1 MITSACIRS
10 HASTDMASAGLS
22 DWVME
27 EMATADLADLRLK
40 KRLLLVMQRM
50 FASPVASLKAAC
62 RGWADTIAAYRFFN
76 NEKVTEAALLAPH
89 RDATLQRV
97 QTQDR
102 VLVIQDTTE
111 IDYSSKKELEGKGP
125 LSVEQRQ
132 GFFAHSQY
140 VVTPERVPLGLWG
153 TQIYAR
159 DEVSKSTHRKDQPIE
174 QKESYRWVEGYRD
187 ACRLAEM
194 APNTLVISVCD
205 REGDIYEVFLECQR
219 RRQGGESAAEWLIR
233 SCQDRSLAPFEET
246 QATTGA
252 KAEKLRAAVE
262 QSAVLGTIEFDVVKH
277 TGNKKIKESRV
288 KTFRQARRVVQ
299 EVRAIEVMIQ
309 APWRKGEKLET
320 VKIGVVLA
328 REKNPP
334 AGQDRIEWVLLT
346 SLPIAGFKAAQEVI
360 ALYLARWDIEVF
372 HRVLKTGCRVEK
384 LQLTEADRIRPAIV
398 LYMIVAWR
406 IAYVMKL
413 GRVCPDLACD
423 VIFEEAEWRA
433 VYHVVKRKPAVEKP
447 TLREMVNMVGSLGG
461 HLGRKG
467 DGAPGAQSMWQGLM
481 RAQDFALAWLLFT
494 GQVQE
499 I

>member
-1 MITSACIRS
+1 MITSTFIRS
-10 HASTDMASAGLS
+10 SAATDIASGELS
-22 DWVME
+22 NWVRE
-27 EMATADLADLRLK
+27 EMGTADLRDPRLK
-40 KRLLLVMQRM
+40 KRLFLVMQRM
-50 FASPVASLKAAC
+50 FSSPVASLKAAF
-62 RGWADTIAAYRFFN
+62 RGWAETIAAYRFFN

-89 RDATLQRV
+89 QEATLQRV
-97 QTQDR
+97 KTQES

-125 LSVEQRQ
+125 LSVHERQ

-153 TQIYAR
+153 TLIYAR
-159 DEVSKSTHRKDQPIE
+159 DEVSEHPSRKDQPIE
-174 QKESYRWVEGYRD
+174 LKESYRWLEGYRD

-194 APNTLVISVCD
+194 APDTRVISACD
-205 REGDIYEVFLECQR
+205 REGDIYEIFLEWQR
-219 RRQGGESAAEWLIR
+219 RRQKGEVAAEWLIR
-233 SCQDRSLAPFEET
+233 SCQDRSLVPFEET
-246 QATTGA
+246 QANTGVTA
-252 KAEKLRAAVE
+252 NKLRAAVE
-262 QSAVLGTIEFDVVKH
+262 QSAVLGTIEFDVLKH
-277 TGNKKIKESRV
+277 TGNKKVKGNRV
-288 KTFRQARRVVQ
+288 KTIRQARRVAQ
-299 EVRAIEVMIQ
+299 EVRAIEVMIK
-309 APWRKGEKLET
+309 APWRKGKKLEA

-346 SLPIAGFKAAQEVI
+346 SLPVAGFESAQEVI

-384 LQLTEADRIRPAIV
+384 LQLTEADRIKPAIV

-406 IAYVMKL
+406 ITYVMKL
-413 GRVCPDLACD
+413 GRTCPNLPCD

-433 VYHVVKRKPAVEKP
+433 VYHVVHRKPAVEKP
-447 TLREMVNMVGSLGG
+447 TLGEMVDMIGSLGG

-481 RAQDFALAWLLFT
+481 RAKDFALAWLLFT
-494 GQVQE
+494 GQIQE

>member
-10 HASTDMASAGLS
+10 NASTDIASAEIS
-22 DWVME
+22 DWVKT
-27 EMATADLADLRLK
+27 EMGTVELRDLRLE

-50 FASPVASLKAAC
+50 FSSPVVSLKAAC
-62 RGWADTIAAYRFFN
+62 RGWAETIAAYRLFN
-76 NEKVTEAALLAPH
+76 NEKVTEAAVLTPH
-89 RDATLQRV
+89 QDATLQRV
-97 QTQDR
+97 KNQES

-159 DEVSKSTHRKDQPIE
+159 DKVGESTNRKNQPIE
-174 QKESYRWVEGYRD
+174 LKESYRWLEGYRD

-194 APNTLVISVCD
+194 APNTRVISVCD
-205 REGDIYEVFLECQR
+205 REGDIYEIFLEWQR
-219 RRQGGESAAEWLIR
+219 RRQRGESAAEWLIR
-233 SCQDRSLAPFEET
+233 SCQDRSLVPFEET
-246 QATTGA
+246 QANT
-252 KAEKLRAAVE
+252 EPLSNKLRAAVE
-262 QSAVLGTIEFDVVKH
+262 QSAVLGTIEFDVTKHAGSKKVKR
-277 TGNKKIKESRV
+277 NRIK
-288 KTFRQARRVVQ
+288 TLRQARRVVQ
-299 EVRAIEVMIQ
+299 EVRAIEVMIK

-328 REKNPP
+328 CEKNPP

-346 SLPIAGFKAAQEVI
+346 SLPIAGFEAAQEVI

-372 HRVLKTGCRVEK
+372 HRVLKSGCRVEK
-384 LQLTEADRIRPAIV
+384 LQLTEADRIKPAIV

-406 IAYVMKL
+406 ITYVMKL
-413 GRVCPDLACD
+413 GRACPDLPCD
-423 VIFEEAEWRA
+423 MIFEEAEWRA

-447 TLREMVNMVGSLGG
+447 TLNEMVYMVGSLGG

-481 RAQDFALAWLLFT
+481 RAKDFALAWLLFT
-494 GQVQE
+494 GRVQE